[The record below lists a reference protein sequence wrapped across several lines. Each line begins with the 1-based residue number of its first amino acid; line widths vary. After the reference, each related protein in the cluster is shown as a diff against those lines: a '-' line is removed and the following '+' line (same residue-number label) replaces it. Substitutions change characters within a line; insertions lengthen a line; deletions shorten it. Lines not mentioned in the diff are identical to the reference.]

1 MYRKIGNSL
10 ANGAL
15 LFSDVARMVTE
26 IRNGAGERIDFTYHH
41 GRPNAPE
48 IVLIG
53 HGVTGNKDRPF
64 VLALA
69 EGLAKAGIPAVRFSF
84 AGNGA
89 SEGKFSES
97 TISKEVEDL
106 GSVIDAFKDRELCY
120 IGHSMGGAVGVLRA
134 AKDPRIKALVSLAGM
149 VHTKAFA
156 EREFGMVKPG
166 EGFMWDDT
174 NCPLSQRYMDD
185 MAKIGTVVE
194 SGAKIRVPWLLIHG
208 IEDDVVPLQD
218 SLDIF
223 SRANEPKKL
232 VKLPG
237 ANHVFAG
244 EHTTPMVNEVVQW
257 IKSVMA

>member
-1 MYRKIGNSL
+1 
-10 ANGAL
+10 
-15 LFSDVARMVTE
+15 MVTE
-26 IRNGAGERIDFTYHH
+26 LKNRQAERIDFTHHH
-41 GRPNAPE
+41 GREGARE
-48 IVLIG
+48 IVVIG

-69 EGLAKAGIPAVRFSF
+69 DGLAKAGIPAIRISFS
-84 AGNGA
+84 GNGG
-89 SEGKFSES
+89 SGGTFSDC

-106 GSVIDAFKDRELCY
+106 GTVLDAIKDRTICY

-174 NCPLSQRYMDD
+174 NCPLSQKYMDD
-185 MAKIGTVVE
+185 MAAIDSVIAE
-194 SGAKIRVPWLLIHG
+194 APKIRVPWLLVHG
-208 IEDDVVPLQD
+208 TEDDVVPIQE
-218 SLDIF
+218 SREIF
-223 SRANEPKKL
+223 AKANQPKELIELK
-232 VKLPG
+232 G

-244 EHTTPMVNEVVQW
+244 DHTAPMVSNVVNW
-257 IKSVMA
+257 LKRTLRIG